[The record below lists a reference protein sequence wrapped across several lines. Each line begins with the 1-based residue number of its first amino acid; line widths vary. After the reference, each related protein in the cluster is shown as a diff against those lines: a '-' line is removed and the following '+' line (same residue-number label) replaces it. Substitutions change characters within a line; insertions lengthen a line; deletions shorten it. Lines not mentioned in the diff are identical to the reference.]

1 MDLDAAAWTGIASI
15 AVVVGLAAGGWRLL
29 NNSISRVR
37 DELTD
42 YRLHIA
48 EHYVTKRGLTEQTVQ
63 IMAAIGGLDDSFKQL
78 NQRIDRLLEKRI

>member
-29 NNSISRVR
+29 NNSISRSVMNSR
-37 DELTD
+37 TTG
-42 YRLHIA
+42 LHIA

-63 IMAAIGGLDDSFKQL
+63 IMAA
-78 NQRIDRLLEKRI
+78 NWRPR